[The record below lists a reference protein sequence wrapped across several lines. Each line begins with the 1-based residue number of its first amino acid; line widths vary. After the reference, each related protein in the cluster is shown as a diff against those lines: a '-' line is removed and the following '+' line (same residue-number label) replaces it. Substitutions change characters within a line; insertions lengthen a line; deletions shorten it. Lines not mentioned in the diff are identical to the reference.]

1 MLSIAKIQIKVDCSR
16 SKNVISSR
24 GSLVLDNVIPPLHR
38 KLLCILSPY
47 ETDKQLLIMKTYKIE
62 KHQWQ
67 KEIQTDSQE
76 SQNNVQL
83 LKRNQLPL
91 YTFDPI

>member
-1 MLSIAKIQIKVDCSR
+1 
-16 SKNVISSR
+16 
-24 GSLVLDNVIPPLHR
+24 
-38 KLLCILSPY
+38 
-47 ETDKQLLIMKTYKIE
+47 MKTYKIE